1 MLQNIDCRGNGL
13 NYNFKKKKKTG
24 ESLLE
29 TIFATNS
36 LDSLQYFHT
45 L

>member
-13 NYNFKKKKKTG
+13 NYNLKKKKTG